1 MDAPGIADSS
11 ARVPVV
17 EAAVGQVGVLVV
29 VVVVVVVVL
38 DVDDGRRDDEEV
50 GEVGEVRARLDIMSQ
65 RSSLVNDA
73 RAVCKCDSHDAS

>member
-17 EAAVGQVGVLVV
+17 EAVVEVWVLVV

-50 GEVGEVRARLDIMSQ
+50 GDVVEVRARLDIMS
-65 RSSLVNDA
+65 
-73 RAVCKCDSHDAS
+73 

>member
-17 EAAVGQVGVLVV
+17 EAVVEVGVLVV

-50 GEVGEVRARLDIMSQ
+50 GEVGEVRARLDIMS
-65 RSSLVNDA
+65 
-73 RAVCKCDSHDAS
+73 

>member
-1 MDAPGIADSS
+1 MKMDAPGIADSS

-17 EAAVGQVGVLVV
+17 EAVVEVGVLVV

-50 GEVGEVRARLDIMSQ
+50 GEVGEVRARLDIMS
-65 RSSLVNDA
+65 
-73 RAVCKCDSHDAS
+73 